1 MSRSGRSSLL
11 GVEVNTLGFAEVVDE
26 VIDSAHQKRPLGVSA
41 LAVHGVMEA
50 VRDRELQYRLNDLEL
65 VVPDGQPVRWGL
77 NWLHSAK
84 LPQRVYGPA
93 LMAALCE
100 RATTEELPIYLF
112 GSTEETLERLQKN
125 LLERHPTLQIAG
137 SQPSRFRPADENERR
152 HDLETIRSSGA
163 RMVFVGLGC
172 PRQEVWVYENRRE
185 LSMPAL
191 AVGAAFDYHAGTL
204 VRPPEW
210 MQDRGLEWV
219 HRLAQEP
226 RRLWRRYLLLNPAY
240 LTLLAM
246 QKVNLKNIDTRRAS
260 EPGSRVRPS

>member
-1 MSRSGRSSLL
+1 MSMSDRSSLL
-11 GVEVNTLGFAEVVDE
+11 GVELNTLDFPQVVDNVLAAAQE
-26 VIDSAHQKRPLGVSA
+26 GRPLGVSA

-77 NWLHSAK
+77 NWLHSAR
-84 LPQRVYGPA
+84 LQQRVYGPA
-93 LMAALCE
+93 LMAVLCE
-100 RATTEELPIYLF
+100 RAADEQLPIYLF
-112 GSTEETLERLQKN
+112 GSTEETLEGLRAN
-125 LLERHPTLQIAG
+125 LLGRHPTLQIAG
-137 SQPSRFRPADENERR
+137 SQPSRFRPAEEDERQ

-210 MQDRGLEWV
+210 MQDRGLEWL
-219 HRLAQEP
+219 HRLGQEP

-240 LTLLAM
+240 LTLLTM
-246 QKVNLKNIDTRRAS
+246 QKLRLRTIDTRRAS
-260 EPGSRVRPS
+260 EPVERVRPS